1 MRVILGDHARQRFH
15 LRGGT
20 GKLSAARVER
30 SLCHTL
36 RMGAVY
42 TNEAVRARIDA
53 HLDAVCVPLSGAE
66 GGRVGLRNNRA
77 EEGMQESGVIW
88 RRSV

>member
-30 SLCHTL
+30 SLKHTL
-36 RMGAVY
+36 RLGAAY
-42 TNEAVRARIDA
+42 QNEAVRTRIDA

-66 GGRVGLRNNRA
+66 GGGWVCVTIEPRKECMVFG
-77 EEGMQESGVIW
+77 
-88 RRSV
+88 

>member
-1 MRVILGDHARQRFH
+1 MRVVIGEHARQRFRM
-15 LRGGT
+15 RGGK
-20 GKLSAARVER
+20 GKLSTARVER

-42 TNEAVRARIDA
+42 TNEAVRTRIDA

-66 GGRVGLRNNRA
+66 GGGWLCATIVPR
-77 EEGMQESGVIW
+77 EEPKKLS
-88 RRSV
+88 

>member
-30 SLCHTL
+30 SLRHTL
-36 RMGAVY
+36 RLGAAY
-42 TNEAVRARIDA
+42 SNEAVRTQIDA
-53 HLDAVCVPLSGAE
+53 HLDAVCMPLSGAE
-66 GGRVGLRNNRA
+66 GGGWVCVTVELR
-77 EEGMQESGVIW
+77 EEESKEAI
-88 RRSV
+88 

>member
-1 MRVILGDHARQRFH
+1 MRVIIGDHARQRFRM
-15 LRGGT
+15 RGGT

-66 GGRVGLRNNRA
+66 GGGWLCATIVPR
-77 EEGMQESGVIW
+77 EEPKKLS
-88 RRSV
+88 

>member
-1 MRVILGDHARQRFH
+1 MRVIICNHAKQRFRM
-15 LRGGT
+15 RGGT
-20 GKLSAARVER
+20 GKLSTARVER

-66 GGRVGLRNNRA
+66 GGGWICVTVEPRK
-77 EEGMQESGVIW
+77 EEKLA
-88 RRSV
+88 

>member
-1 MRVILGDHARQRFH
+1 MRVIICNHAKQRFRM
-15 LRGGT
+15 RGGT

-36 RMGAVY
+36 RMGAAY
-42 TNEAVRARIDA
+42 QNEAVRTQIDA

-66 GGRVGLRNNRA
+66 GGGWICVTVELR
-77 EEGMQESGVIW
+77 EEKSKEAI
-88 RRSV
+88 

>member
-1 MRVILGDHARQRFH
+1 MRVIIGEHARERFYT
-15 LRGGT
+15 RGGT

-66 GGRVGLRNNRA
+66 GGGWVVVTVEPRK
-77 EEGMQESGVIW
+77 EEKLA
-88 RRSV
+88 